1 MNIIHLCASTVPA
14 ANQATRTTGKCPL
27 PGKARPTCRHR
38 RPRLCRRR
46 QAFGHQLERDTSV
59 VTANGGQVLS
69 TIRHPLN
76 TSDFSSYLLRAQFSD
91 AKVIALANAGADM
104 ANATGARKKR
114 NTAKP

>member
-1 MNIIHLCASTVPA
+1 M
-14 ANQATRTTGKCPL
+14 
-27 PGKARPTCRHR
+27 
-38 RPRLCRRR
+38 
-46 QAFGHQLERDTSV
+46 
-59 VTANGGQVLS
+59 LS